1 MRTGVGGT
9 KISVSESEK
18 PASNG
23 FFAPIKIFVRQKY
36 DNSKNGGKLCFK
48 EVSLYKKIP
57 RRNYIEK
64 SELFS
69 A

>member
-9 KISVSESEK
+9 KISVPESEN

-36 DNSKNGGKLCFK
+36 DNSKNERNFVLKRFLYTKKYHGGTT
-48 EVSLYKKIP
+48 
-57 RRNYIEK
+57 
-64 SELFS
+64 
-69 A
+69 